1 MIKDELG
8 NDPLFIC
15 AQNKNYDFMFNV
27 LLEEHNII
35 FNSTNNEGKSIIH
48 LILNNPKQLNKFKKD
63 TLLRAIKSGFD
74 FNIKDNDGMLPIDYA
89 RLEGNEDIVN
99 ILKECYKNAGIE
111 IKENNII
118 HVENK
123 INYDYNKDSDTFY
136 NESISVS
143 MNIDKSENL
152 NELVSPMFKYDPL
165 ISFYQVCVDENNLP
179 FSVNLVKK
187 DFNNL
192 YQNNNDQK
200 FCLQIIKDINK
211 DDEYLTIIVNNSDV
225 KTLPF
230 QDFIT
235 AQKRFKA
242 LFKGITANDWDN
254 VKYNRLNFKTDYTK
268 YYIFDYS
275 YEEEY
280 AIYEYL
286 KITIKN
292 LYIKKKSEYKNNKI
306 KNLIY
311 YLLVKSYQN
320 KFSIDENTLNVE
332 HNTKDILQRYKS
344 TAIIKAI
351 SILFELKKLINLNN
365 KDEKNFRKRNYLINS
380 YNDLIPFSKRTKNLI
395 EFNDC
400 LNYILLPKIF
410 LIHFQYNNN

>member
-1 MIKDELG
+1 L
-8 NDPLFIC
+8 
-15 AQNKNYDFMFNV
+15 FNV

-35 FNSTNNEGKSIIH
+35 FNSTNNEGKSSIH
-48 LILNNPKQLNKFKKD
+48 LITNISKELNKNKKD
-63 TLLRAIKSGFD
+63 ILLRAINSGFD

-89 RLEGNEDIVN
+89 RLEGDEEIVN
-99 ILKECYKNAGIE
+99 VLRDCYKNAGIE
-111 IKENNII
+111 IKENNFI
-118 HVENK
+118 HQKNK
-123 INYDYNKDSDTFY
+123 IDYDYNKDSDTFY

-165 ISFYQVCVDENNLP
+165 MSFYQVCVDENNLP

-200 FCLQIIKDINK
+200 FYLQIIKDINK
-211 DDEYLTIIVNNSDV
+211 DDEYLTVVVNNSDV

-230 QDFIT
+230 RDFIT
-235 AQKRFKA
+235 AKKRFKA

-292 LYIKKKSEYKNNKI
+292 LYIKKKSEYK
-306 KNLIY
+306 
-311 YLLVKSYQN
+311 
-320 KFSIDENTLNVE
+320 
-332 HNTKDILQRYKS
+332 
-344 TAIIKAI
+344 IIK
-351 SILFELKKLINLNN
+351 LKI
-365 KDEKNFRKRNYLINS
+365 
-380 YNDLIPFSKRTKNLI
+380 
-395 EFNDC
+395 
-400 LNYILLPKIF
+400 
-410 LIHFQYNNN
+410 